1 MRLFVEERSEGFR
14 VWCSGDLGADACKSL
29 RNTLSSLRH
38 HGRPVIVDVGGVTA
52 ADVAAVVTLARQVR
66 RLRAAG
72 LPAMLAALDPELR
85 ELFELT
91 GCADVLGGDP
101 LSTR

>member
-14 VWCSGDLGADACKSL
+14 VWCSGDLGVEACQSL
-29 RNTLSSLRH
+29 KNTLTSLRH
-38 HGRPVIVDVGGVTA
+38 HGRPVIVDVGGVNS
-52 ADVAAVVTLARQVR
+52 ADVIAVITLARQVR
-66 RLRAAG
+66 ALRAAG
-72 LPAMLAALDPELR
+72 LPAILAALDQELR